1 MDYVIK
7 NSKGVYIKL
16 NNSGSPMTCSEKDKG
31 LFEYCK
37 AKNILDH
44 IPRTMKKMHFKVEA
58 IPDIKPRED
67 NKIKNISKDDYVPS
81 DNITRWME
89 RFGTC
94 DDIIS
99 EAKSR
104 EDELLE
110 KLKNSDNELLD
121 LLHII
126 EIDKP
131 KDLYNGWL
139 IYKRIKQN
147 RKERRDIKDELL
159 IIENVLNKFSDVSCF
174 HRDKIQKAIDGLFTR
189 KYTFRII
196 DIPTNDDDSSDSDK
210 RQADIHGT
218 NN

>member
-7 NSKGVYIKL
+7 NNKKVFIRLDKNGMPV
-16 NNSGSPMTCSEKDKG
+16 PCSERDKA
-31 LFEYCK
+31 LFEYSK

-44 IPRTMKKMHFKVEA
+44 IPKTMKKMHFKVEG
-58 IPDIKPRED
+58 IPDIKPKLENKVSCISNESVSREEY
-67 NKIKNISKDDYVPS
+67 IPS
-81 DNITRWME
+81 DNITRWIE

-94 DDIIS
+94 DDILS

-121 LLHII
+121 ILHII
-126 EIDKP
+126 EIEKP
-131 KDLYNGWL
+131 KDLYNGWI

-159 IIENVLNKFSDVSCF
+159 IIENVLKKISDVSCL
-174 HRDKIQKAIDGLFTR
+174 HRDRVQKSIDGLFSR
-189 KYTFRII
+189 KYSFRII
-196 DIPTNDDDSSDSDK
+196 DIPNEEGTTDSDK
-210 RQADIHGT
+210 KAG
-218 NN
+218 